1 MQLLLGNRDLL
12 KCIYNTS
19 RNEISLGA
27 LRRFIV
33 MSAPHCANDQLQKL
47 TLGATGVELRCKGMV
62 WGTCLGQGMLL
73 WQPDR

>member
-19 RNEISLGA
+19 RNEMSLGT

-33 MSAPHCANDQLQKL
+33 MSAPHCANDQLQNQFFACVL
-47 TLGATGVELRCKGMV
+47 LPHSQQLDVGWRHPTGS
-62 WGTCLGQGMLL
+62 
-73 WQPDR
+73 P